1 MRNIQTVSALFAL
14 LGTVSSVQALT
25 IQVPLDAESWFKYPP
40 ISEPGVPGQVGNDMG
55 TLTDNPQGHL
65 VATKTTATGGTN
77 WFLGRDTVDTY
88 DLQGATLH
96 YQWKVNGQGSYA
108 GTFNGLLTD
117 DHKGLA
123 YYKPMTT
130 GWTFNNSLLIPSDT
144 WLYTEYKFSEA
155 GNTWEYSIGTGAYGA
170 QNIAHGT
177 STMAPT
183 SWTALATARPFIWL
197 GDNYEAG
204 AYFEL
209 AEMTIETSTVA
220 IPEPGTYALLLAGLA
235 GIGMVVRRR
244 LT

>member
-1 MRNIQTVSALFAL
+1 MRNIPTVSALFAL
-14 LGTVSSVQALT
+14 LGAVSSAQALT

-40 ISEPGVPGQVGNDMG
+40 ISEPGVPGQVGSDMG
-55 TLTDNPQGHL
+55 TLTDSLQGHL
-65 VATKTTATGGTN
+65 VATKTSATGGTN

-108 GTFNGLLTD
+108 GTFNGLLTV

-155 GNTWEYSIGTGAYGA
+155 GTTWEYSIGTGAYGA

-197 GDNYEAG
+197 GDNYQAG

-220 IPEPGTYALLLAGLA
+220 IPEPGTYALLLAGLV
-235 GIGMVVRRR
+235 GIGLVVRRR